1 MWKKK
6 TVVINWMATVFG
18 YWGILI
24 GIFAVRLLSCTQGV
38 EQGDDRGDCVD
49 VL

>member
-18 YWGILI
+18 YWENLI
-24 GIFAVRLLSCTQGV
+24 GILLCGY
-38 EQGDDRGDCVD
+38 
-49 VL
+49 